1 MLAKP
6 PPPITFRAH
15 GHFTT
20 RVEGQLIISEV
31 TGPWN
36 KELVEEWAYGSQP
49 VAQALAAHGP
59 HVGIAV
65 ISGSMLCTPDALK
78 VLRQAARHAATTLN
92 CRAHV
97 IVADASVEGRDFVES
112 NFERAYEGVMPL
124 AIFYTLDEARA
135 WALARLAE
143 GPPASA
149 G

>member
-1 MLAKP
+1 MLPKP
-6 PPPITFRAH
+6 PSPPVFRAH

-20 RVEGQLIISEV
+20 RVEGQIIISDV

-49 VAQALAAHGP
+49 VAKRVSARGP

-65 ISGSMLCTPDALK
+65 ISGSMLCTPEALA
-78 VLRQAARHAATTLN
+78 VLRQAARHAATTLR
-92 CRAHV
+92 CVGHV
-97 IVADASVEGRDFVES
+97 IVADQSVEGRDFVEPT
-112 NFERAYEGVMPL
+112 FMRAYEGVMPL

-143 GPPASA
+143 HPG
-149 G
+149 

>member
-6 PPPITFRAH
+6 PPPITFRSH

-20 RVEGQLIISEV
+20 RVEGPLIISEV

-36 KELVEEWAYGSQP
+36 KELVEEWAHGSQP
-49 VAQALAAHGP
+49 VARSLAAHGP

-65 ISGSMLCTPDALK
+65 ISGSMLCTPEALE
-78 VLRQAARHAATTLN
+78 VLRQAARHAADTLN

-112 NFERAYEGVMPL
+112 NFIRAYEGVLEL
-124 AIFYTLDEARA
+124 AIFYTLAEARA
-135 WALARLAE
+135 WALARLADE
-143 GPPASA
+143 Y
-149 G
+149 

>member
-1 MLAKP
+1 MPAKP
-6 PPPITFRAH
+6 PRPITFRSH

-36 KELVEEWAYGSQP
+36 KELVEEWARSAQP
-49 VAQALAAHGP
+49 VAQSLAAHGP

-65 ISGSMLCTPDALK
+65 ITGSMLCTPDALK
-78 VLRQAARHAATTLN
+78 VLREAARYAAGTLD

-97 IVADASVEGRDFVES
+97 IVAAATVEGRDFVEA
-112 NFERAYEGVMPL
+112 NFIRAYEGVLPL

-135 WALARLAE
+135 WSLARLAE
-143 GPPASA
+143 AS
-149 G
+149 